1 MAQLSINPAF
11 TKDQIIYKSILNT
24 LLVLLKDLKIISLK
38 MQKYIVK
45 QEWIKVYELSEEQ
58 DNLNKSFD
66 KSIEYFN
73 KNLKIENDME
83 IKILKNDLKNQ
94 IKGYKEIEFINSKLL
109 KDALFAAK
117 QKVKYYFKNHNE
129 IDTYKKDMKKE
140 SNIWNNNP
148 VMLDKFI

>member
-1 MAQLSINPAF
+1 MAHTIINPTK

-24 LLVLLKDLKIISLK
+24 LLYLLKDLKIISLK

-58 DNLNKSFD
+58 DDLNKSFD
-66 KSIEYFN
+66 KSIMSFN
-73 KNLKIENDME
+73 KNYSIDNDIE
-83 IKILKNDLKNQ
+83 IKSLKNDLKNQ
-94 IKGYKEIEFINSKLL
+94 IKDYKEIEFINSKLL

-117 QKVKYYFKNHNE
+117 QKVKYYFKNNNE